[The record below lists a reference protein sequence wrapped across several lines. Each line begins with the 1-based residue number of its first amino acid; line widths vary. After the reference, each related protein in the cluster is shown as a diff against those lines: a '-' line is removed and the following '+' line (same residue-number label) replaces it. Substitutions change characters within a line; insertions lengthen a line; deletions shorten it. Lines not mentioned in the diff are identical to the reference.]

1 MKKGL
6 RIFLILAIMT
16 SIFVCANVIGY
27 AIWDLNQPPVE
38 KEIPIDHNT
47 DEFAELTGVS
57 IVNNKQL
64 KMGVFFFEEDDSN
77 TAIGNL
83 GFTITLDRNN
93 LPSDIKNSAF
103 ILETRLTTTNE
114 HEETIF
120 KPDTIEKVEV
130 EIDTTIT
137 QLEENVLSKNIVAY
151 INVGASDTVIHL
163 NYYFKQ
169 KLVTDFGDLLKN
181 ETFTLRA
188 TYSKDGN

>member
-6 RIFLILAIMT
+6 RIFLILAIMS

-27 AIWDLNQPPVE
+27 AIWDFDHPPVE

-47 DEFAELTGVS
+47 DDFAELTGVS

-130 EIDTTIT
+130 EIDSTIT

-169 KLVTDFGDLLKN
+169 KLVIDFGDLLKN